1 MGKTITIDERR
12 YDSVAEKARAAG
24 KSPEQYLEA
33 LIDADQRTFDQVL
46 QPIRRG
52 FESMTDEEI
61 DALFDR
67 ASKAARAHE

>member
-12 YDSVAEKARAAG
+12 FQSVAEKARAVG

-33 LIDADQRTFDQVL
+33 LIDADTRTFAQVL
-46 QPIRRG
+46 QPIRQG
-52 FESMTDEEI
+52 FESMTDEEL

-67 ASKAARAHE
+67 ASKAARARE